1 MSSKLTIGYTFTRA
15 TNAIGTVGIIGSLI
29 AVLLELQQNYEVM
42 EESNNLARMEASD
55 RAFINSLE
63 VRRDINDNIDIWVKG
78 LSSETLTEKEE
89 VVFFNLCA
97 NQIFGLASAWEQD
110 FYSANQEKMQVR
122 LDIAKTQGDSTC
134 YDRPIFKQ
142 RLQGR
147 GEIFAPLVEAINLG
161 SDRGVQN

>member
-15 TNAIGTVGIIGSLI
+15 TNAIGTVGIIGSLV